1 MREFWNGVQVVFTAI
16 GGWLGWFLGG
26 CDGLLYALIAFVVI
40 DYITGI
46 MCAVVD
52 KKLSSS
58 VGFKGICKKVLI
70 FALVGLGHI
79 LDTRVIGAGS
89 VLRTAVIFS
98 WFRCKSYKLH
108 TAVPVP
114 GVMYTP
120 PSRERIADPTPELIA
135 YREKYNRP
143 TPPRPMICSD
153 IRIPREQPKKAF
165 VQAWNLIVGKKT
177 RYQASLQR
185 TVITTENPLTRYRA
199 KEMISLLDTVGRIK
213 EFDFQLM
220 LRTLDFVEVSPP
232 DKLSFVF
239 QCGIRI
245 TV

>member
-52 KKLSSS
+52 KKLSSA

-89 VLRTAVIFS
+89 VLRTAVIFFYLS
-98 WFRCKSYKLH
+98 NEGVSLVENAAH
-108 TAVPVP
+108 LGLPVP
-114 GVMYTP
+114 KKLKEVLEQLHD
-120 PSRERIADPTPELIA
+120 RA
-135 YREKYNRP
+135 EKEDN
-143 TPPRPMICSD
+143 D
-153 IRIPREQPKKAF
+153 
-165 VQAWNLIVGKKT
+165 
-177 RYQASLQR
+177 
-185 TVITTENPLTRYRA
+185 
-199 KEMISLLDTVGRIK
+199 
-213 EFDFQLM
+213 
-220 LRTLDFVEVSPP
+220 
-232 DKLSFVF
+232 DKN
-239 QCGIRI
+239 
-245 TV
+245 